1 MISVKEGFERPSVK
15 LLQGTI
21 VGIVQEEPF
30 PQPVECFLGFPY
42 CESPVGELRFRPPK
56 KIGLSSQVFDAS
68 KYGPAAPGKPLV
80 G

>member
-1 MISVKEGFERPSVK
+1 MTSMKEGSERPTVK
-15 LLQGTI
+15 LPQGTI
-21 VGIVQEEPF
+21 VGVIQEEHF

-42 CESPVGELRFRPPK
+42 CEPPVGELRFRPPK
-56 KIGLSSQVFDAS
+56 KIGPSSQVFDAS